1 MGEQWRAIED
11 MKIDC
16 YRTISTWNMSVHCQ
30 RKQGSQFEL
39 GYPSSKPPLQGANS
53 EKWEEDSEADVDLEL
68 AEMTKTLG
76 AVHGGDCDIKM
87 YDDV

>member
-1 MGEQWRAIED
+1 
-11 MKIDC
+11 
-16 YRTISTWNMSVHCQ
+16 MSVHCQ

-87 YDDV
+87 YDDVWHDFPVKPFGQLIFCVV